1 MGVSKKGKRQINRKS
16 NKSKR
21 KYKSRRLKGGAESGA
36 DNEMRIRKQKLEDD
50 IGTLTKEAFFLR
62 NSTRDSD
69 RKTALDKQKKI
80 NLYKWRLEEINVHIK
95 VRELAGNLGKDNS
108 RKSSR
113 GGPSKQNVTTHP
125 KSSNLGPQISRTSK
139 PGPQISS
146 TLPPK
151 KSSQKSQSNIYDK
164 YIKRLLDLEETNS
177 INPTNENSI
186 LHQIRDLPKSEEING
201 TIFRQ
206 IIQLYIINLQDSKQD
221 AYITNLRE
229 FMNSSEKIY
238 KDIFSDDILIRAFIF
253 PDKKIKANNNEDYL
267 YYLKYNVNNPE
278 NGAQLGTKQSTNQSA
293 NQSAKQSANQSTKQS
308 TKQSANQSTHNLFL
322 AANEK
327 IVVDIFKLFKTFK
340 INGIDLEKIDE
351 VKELKGKLKVDN
363 IKKYGPDENKSI
375 LDIQRYVDK
384 LLHDAETVSKIND
397 LIAKMSYTNKTLEG
411 IFKQIQT
418 YKGTFDSVE
427 VHGPVMKTDPGK
439 TSLKNLKKRWEAELT
454 TIKQFSPVSEPG
466 GINKFIS
473 NLEYL
478 ITLKSKTIPGRWFYD
493 INLNVT
499 KDIVVPGNNC
509 INKLIKSLSF
519 MGMDDA
525 KFLQLKDTIILPLLK
540 KTARTPE
547 EQTAIVTY
555 LKTPLTSDACTKGGM
570 SDISGLDAL
579 LPGTKQSSS
588 PVPRTSVRAPVA
600 PQALPA

>member
-1 MGVSKKGKRQINRKS
+1 
-16 NKSKR
+16 
-21 KYKSRRLKGGAESGA
+21 
-36 DNEMRIRKQKLEDD
+36 
-50 IGTLTKEAFFLR
+50 
-62 NSTRDSD
+62 
-69 RKTALDKQKKI
+69 
-80 NLYKWRLEEINVHIK
+80 
-95 VRELAGNLGKDNS
+95 
-108 RKSSR
+108 
-113 GGPSKQNVTTHP
+113 
-125 KSSNLGPQISRTSK
+125 
-139 PGPQISS
+139 
-146 TLPPK
+146 
-151 KSSQKSQSNIYDK
+151 
-164 YIKRLLDLEETNS
+164 
-177 INPTNENSI
+177 
-186 LHQIRDLPKSEEING
+186 
-201 TIFRQ
+201 
-206 IIQLYIINLQDSKQD
+206 
-221 AYITNLRE
+221 
-229 FMNSSEKIY
+229 MNSSEKIY

-253 PDKKIKANNNEDYL
+253 PDEKIKANNNEDYL

-278 NGAQLGTKQSTNQSA
+278 NGAQLGTKQST
-293 NQSAKQSANQSTKQS
+293 KQS
-308 TKQSANQSTHNLFL
+308 TNQSANQSTHNLFL
-322 AANEK
+322 AANAK

-351 VKELKGKLKVDN
+351 VKELNGKLKVAN
-363 IKKYGPDENKSI
+363 IIKYGPDKTKTI

-397 LIAKMSYTNKTLEG
+397 LIAKMPDTNEILEG

-439 TSLKNLKKRWEAELT
+439 TSLKNLKERWEAELT

-473 NLEYL
+473 NLESLKSL

-499 KDIVVPGNNC
+499 KDIVVPGNAC

-519 MGMDDA
+519 MDMDDA
-525 KFLQLKDTIILPLLK
+525 KLRQLKDTIILPLLK

-588 PVPRTSVRAPVA
+588 PVPRTSVRAP
-600 PQALPA
+600 QTLRALPA